1 MQQQD
6 VILMQAGWRFGGA
19 KLQHSLVELCMSP
32 LCESYVSPEK
42 ANQMEAFY
50 PLHVYVCESC
60 FLAQLEQYV
69 SPEEIFSEY
78 AYFSSYSDSWL
89 EHSKHYTDMIVSR
102 LGLGKSSTV
111 MELASNDG
119 YLLQYFVQK
128 GIRAIGVEPAANV
141 AAVAEKK
148 GVSTVVKFFGRDS
161 AKELAA
167 QYGRVDLLVG
177 NNGLAQ
183 VRDLNDFVG
192 GMKTVL
198 KPPGVI
204 TMEFPHLMRLMSE
217 NQFDPIYHEHF
228 SYFSFIAAEK
238 IFARHGFTLF
248 DVEELPTHG
257 GSLRIYGRHEEDNAK
272 PIGNRAIEM
281 RQRELDARLA
291 RLETYRNS
299 GNQAKETN

>member
-1 MQQQD
+1 MQRQD
-6 VILMQAGWRFGGA
+6 SVLAQAGCRFCGA
-19 KLQHSLVELCMSP
+19 KLQHLLVDLGMSP
-32 LCESYVSPEK
+32 LCENYVSPEK

-102 LGLGKSSTV
+102 LGLDKSSTV

-148 GVSTVVKFFGRDS
+148 GIRTVVKFFGRDS
-161 AKELAA
+161 TKELAA
-167 QYGRVDLLVG
+167 QYGRVGLLTG
-177 NNGLAQ
+177 NNVVTQ
-183 VRDLNDFVG
+183 VPELNDFFG

-198 KPPGVI
+198 KP
-204 TMEFPHLMRLMSE
+204 
-217 NQFDPIYHEHF
+217 
-228 SYFSFIAAEK
+228 
-238 IFARHGFTLF
+238 
-248 DVEELPTHG
+248 
-257 GSLRIYGRHEEDNAK
+257 
-272 PIGNRAIEM
+272 
-281 RQRELDARLA
+281 
-291 RLETYRNS
+291 
-299 GNQAKETN
+299 